1 MKFLRN
7 VWYMSGWA
15 DELVP
20 GRLLSRTIL
29 NEPVVLYRKQDG
41 TPAAL
46 HDRCPH
52 RFAPLSAGRQQGD
65 SIECGYHG
73 LKFDCNG
80 ACESN
85 PHGQIPRNATVKAY
99 PVYELYGIVW
109 IWMGD
114 AALSNPASIP
124 DLSELAA
131 ARDSTR
137 SKGYLPTD
145 GNYQLIVD
153 NVADLSHVDY
163 LHPSALGGGVFTRA
177 RPKVEEIGE
186 SVHISWWSAADIAPP
201 AYDMFMPEPGM
212 KVDFWTEVWWHA
224 PGVMPLN
231 IFCTPAGSPR
241 EDGIETHNVH
251 IVTPE
256 TDETTHYWFCLT
268 RSYRTDD
275 LAITEKRQE
284 IMFKVFRNEDKPMI
298 EAQQK
303 HIGPRDL
310 FELKP
315 LLLPT
320 DAGAVR
326 IRRVLERLVN
336 NEQSGISVTEERPRP
351 LGPANNDIEV
361 AAARCR
367 YGG

>member
-7 VWYMSGWA
+7 VWYMAGWA
-15 DELVP
+15 DEIAQ
-20 GRLLSRTIL
+20 GQLLGRTIL

-46 HDRCPH
+46 YDRCPH

-73 LKFDCNG
+73 LKFGCSG
-80 ACESN
+80 VCESN
-85 PHGQIPRNATVKAY
+85 PHGPIPRAASVKAY
-99 PVYELYGIVW
+99 PVHELHGIVW

-114 AALSNPASIP
+114 AALADITSIP
-124 DLSELAA
+124 DLTALAA
-131 ARDSTR
+131 APDTTR

-145 GNYQLIVD
+145 GNYQLIAD

-177 RPKVEEIGE
+177 KPLVEEIDE
-186 SVHISWWSAADIAPP
+186 SVHISWWSEGDIAPP

-231 IFCTPAGSPR
+231 IYCTAAGRPR
-241 EDGIETHNVH
+241 EEGLETRNVH

-256 TDETTHYWFCLT
+256 TDHTTHYWFCLT

-275 LAITEKRQE
+275 VAITQKRQQ
-284 IMFKVFRNEDKPMI
+284 IMFKVFNDEDKPMI
-298 EAQQK
+298 EAQQTY
-303 HIGPRDL
+303 IGTRDL

-326 IRRVLERLVN
+326 IRRVLRRLMDA
-336 NEQSGISVTEERPRP
+336 EETKTHQPEGQRSVP
-351 LGPANNDIEV
+351 LHATILE
-361 AAARCR
+361 
-367 YGG
+367 